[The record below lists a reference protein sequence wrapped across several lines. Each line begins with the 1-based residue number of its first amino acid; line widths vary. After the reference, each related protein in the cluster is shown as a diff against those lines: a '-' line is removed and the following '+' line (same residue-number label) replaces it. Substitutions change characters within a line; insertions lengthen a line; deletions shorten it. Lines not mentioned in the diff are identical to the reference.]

1 MAQKPDSSL
10 RNRISE
16 LGASPKSYFSK
27 TSTEPKPILDL
38 LGKRQCGLEACVH
51 TSLAKTIS
59 SFLTVCLQ
67 RIPKIPFVVLFP
79 HRSSTCIFLMSS
91 SALGPEWLYKV
102 ALAQQHFEMFSWC
115 MFWKEGAHLSWKDSC
130 WSARVLGHIPGR
142 QRGKNIFHYRL
153 FLKNSIL

>member
-1 MAQKPDSSL
+1 MPSHFPISSSKYIVDNHIMAQKPDSSL

-59 SFLTVCLQ
+59 SFLTVYLQ

-79 HRSSTCIFLMSS
+79 HRSSTRIFLMSS
-91 SALGPEWLYKV
+91 SALGPKWLYKV

-115 MFWKEGAHLSWKDSC
+115 MNLSLPPSLQNGSKFMKC
-130 WSARVLGHIPGR
+130 EIA
-142 QRGKNIFHYRL
+142 L
-153 FLKNSIL
+153 FPF